1 MISPAIGA
9 NGKMVEFVGKEGGIY
24 EVDFD
29 GQNLKENKF
38 TALKNLIRVLWSQ
51 DKTSFIG
58 IYDGDGVKRYL
69 ITILASKQHA
79 FQLKC

>member
-1 MISPAIGA
+1 MSAKKA
-9 NGKMVEFVGKEGGIY
+9 VAY
-24 EVDFD
+24 EVDLD

-58 IYDGDGVKRYL
+58 IYDGDGVKKISYYD
-69 ITILASKQHA
+69 TSKQTATPFNSSVRQIA
-79 FQLKC
+79 FSGKRK